1 MFSQLHPHPFNI
13 DDPFT
18 LCRKLYMGIQCRT
31 SLHTWFPS
39 CPKTLAAHSV
49 HSLFGPFTIISLY
62 VPLLLSGCSPWNKWK
77 DDSQLEQ
84 LICWGC
90 LQRRI
95 RFGCHYQ
102 YFMTAVPLIP
112 CDLRHMYVRVKVANC
127 KIFFHVKLNI
137 GSVAISNHHK

>member
-77 DDSQLEQ
+77 DDSQLDSQ
-84 LICWGC
+84 LTCEEY

-102 YFMTAVPLIP
+102 YFMTAVPFDTMWLKT
-112 CDLRHMYVRVKVANC
+112 HVRAGQGLKLHD
-127 KIFFHVKLNI
+127 IFSRQTKHR
-137 GSVAISNHHK
+137 ISCHFQPS